1 MKMESDSEQFCS
13 VEVALEDEDF
23 DTLPS
28 VNVAAINSIL
38 EGAQGAPVEQIT
50 DEEATD
56 DRPVKRRRKRSLIWR
71 HYEEMDSSSS
81 ARCRI
86 CMKLQSFEGGST
98 SNLLRH
104 ISKRHPEV
112 FSQLVA
118 DRQQSSR
125 SSNANSDTSTLP
137 ETIGAT
143 EKQRKFSALENGDS
157 DTLNEAG
164 INSAINGI
172 LEAAEQITH
181 EEACDDRPV
190 KYRRNKRSLIWR
202 HYEHLD
208 SLAAARCRICM
219 KKLQCFEGGSTSNL
233 HRHLSKRHP
242 VVFSQLVADGKQPP
256 PSRSSQSLNGNGDTS
271 TPPKTVGATE
281 KQRQF
286 SGSSKVSK
294 APAGENR
301 VFRREWE
308 LIEALRRAQR
318 EEARALE
325 HQRELLE
332 KLRAVNA
339 REAAADREEIESLR
353 KAQLEEAKD
362 LSRQREEVQKEKTEL
377 QRKEKELQQEREELV
392 SFSRG
397 QQAS

>member
-256 PSRSSQSLNGNGDTS
+256 PSRSSQSLNG
-271 TPPKTVGATE
+271 
-281 KQRQF
+281 
-286 SGSSKVSK
+286 SSKVSK